1 MLKQP
6 SKLISKTALKSNK
19 PLQRISKP
27 KTVKRRTLE
36 QKTVQQLIEPA
47 DEAFSRYVRLR
58 DSEYSE
64 DQWIGTCMTCTK
76 TGVVAYIGDDGKL
89 HFTHVWNNGHFVAR
103 GNFITRYEE
112 ENCNLQCAYRCNK
125 MKSGEYVKYKAALKL
140 KYGDDVPAR
149 LEALADEF
157 PARTYHFSKEDLLQI
172 IKDSNEQID
181 YYVRMA
187 TA

>member
-1 MLKQP
+1 MLKS
-6 SKLISKTALKSNK
+6 SKPLKTKTPLKQNK
-19 PLQRISKP
+19 PLQSTVKP
-27 KTVKRRTLE
+27 KVRKYRTLE
-36 QKTVQQLIEPA
+36 QKTVQQLINPA

-64 DQWIGTCMTCTK
+64 GQWIGTCMTCTK
-76 TGVVAYIGDDGKL
+76 TDVVAYIGEDGKL
-89 HFTHVWNNGHFVAR
+89 HFTHAWNNGHFVTR

-112 ENCNLQCAYRCNK
+112 ENCNLQCAFRCNK
-125 MKSGEYVKYKAALKL
+125 MNSGEYVKYKAALKL
-140 KYGDDVPAR
+140 KYGDEVPAR

-157 PARTYHFSKEDLLQI
+157 PARTHHFTKEELLQI

-187 TA
+187 TV